1 MNQGKILR
9 DIELLYQD
17 KADKSAVQENTDNIN
32 QIIAEHTK
40 NLEDNKNHSIT
51 IENFME
57 KYLPIKI
64 QSQISDTVK
73 IVTDKKSRKNLDLYE
88 QHKYEELHSAILE
101 DNGDP
106 SIVHNFKRMAT
117 FDPKSGFNKH
127 LNTSKTL
134 PSNCFCLI
142 SNRSSKIWISNI
154 QNKWFWAWKLNKI
167 KK

>member
-1 MNQGKILR
+1 MLNQ
-9 DIELLYQD
+9 E
-17 KADKSAVQENTDNIN
+17 KADKSAVEENSSNIN
-32 QIIAEHTK
+32 QIILEHSRT
-40 NLEDNKNHSIT
+40 LEDNKNHSLT

-73 IVTDKKSRKNLDLYE
+73 AVTDKKSRKNLDLYE

-106 SIVHNFKRMAT
+106 TIMTGLKRLAT
-117 FDPKSGFNKH
+117 MDSKSVLSKQ

-134 PSNCFCLI
+134 PSNLC
-142 SNRSSKIWISNI
+142 N
-154 QNKWFWAWKLNKI
+154 
-167 KK
+167 